1 METDLLTRY
10 EKKVMKH
17 IEMNLEVISF
27 ENVVTLTKQFL
38 KHWIDEK
45 LNEDGGAYILYHFV
59 GMLKL
64 MKQKQKEG
72 SLFLEFTFL
81 TEKVIDPE
89 YFLRRESGFVERLKN
104 SKYYRDWVEAVF
116 EGFLMNVTIEYFSK
130 EVMNNL
136 GNKFRDDEL
145 EKYK

>member
-1 METDLLTRY
+1 
-10 EKKVMKH
+10 V
-17 IEMNLEVISF
+17 
-27 ENVVTLTKQFL
+27 
-38 KHWIDEK
+38 
-45 LNEDGGAYILYHFV
+45 LYHFV

-89 YFLRRESGFVERLKN
+89 YFLRRETGFVERLKN